1 MDINDLAYYYYDLDH
16 DCISNPILDFIYDHL
31 TLILSISFLLYFIS
45 LAIII
50 INGSHLKTKNS
61 DNTCDTD
68 NGTNTDDTN
77 KDNNE
82 DEKYITDNNENEK
95 HIMGNMNKHMANID
109 TTLCLFLILFV
120 FLIIFTR

>member
-1 MDINDLAYYYYDLDH
+1 MDINDFACYYYDLDH
-16 DCISNPILDFIYDHL
+16 DFISNPIFDFISDHL
-31 TLILSISFLLYFIS
+31 LLILSIILPLYFIS

-68 NGTNTDDTN
+68 NGTNTDDTD

-95 HIMGNMNKHMANID
+95 HIVANLNKHMASID

>member
-1 MDINDLAYYYYDLDH
+1 MDMSDPYTVVLGFILDH
-16 DCISNPILDFIYDHL
+16 PFFLGTILFVDVVC
-31 TLILSISFLLYFIS
+31 FL
-45 LAIII
+45 III
-50 INGSHLKTKNS
+50 IKGSHLKTKKS

-68 NGTNTDDTN
+68 NGTNSDDTD

-95 HIMGNMNKHMANID
+95 HIMANMNKHMASID

>member
-31 TLILSISFLLYFIS
+31 TLILSIILPLYFIS
-45 LAIII
+45 FAIII
-50 INGSHLKTKNS
+50 IKGSPLKTKKS

-68 NGTNTDDTN
+68 NGNNTHDTD

-82 DEKYITDNNENEK
+82 DEKYITDSNENE
-95 HIMGNMNKHMANID
+95 HRSAS
-109 TTLCLFLILFV
+109 TETLLYCCLLLIVVL
-120 FLIIFTR
+120 IFTK

>member
-31 TLILSISFLLYFIS
+31 TLILSICFLLYFIS

-68 NGTNTDDTN
+68 NGNNTHDT
-77 KDNNE
+77 DNNE
-82 DEKYITDNNENEK
+82 DEKHITTNINK
-95 HIMGNMNKHMANID
+95 HIASID